1 MYLLVSVDSNRSPT
15 QVKELIVDVHA
26 LRVLG
31 LPSWKGVLAFVPV
44 IVDADEALVIEVGE
58 ITVNVGVE
66 LWVNDWIGSESR
78 MGVCLDDS

>member
-1 MYLLVSVDSNRSPT
+1 MYLLVSVDSNRIPT
-15 QVKELIVDVHA
+15 QVKEFIVDVHS

-58 ITVNVGVE
+58 ITVDVGIERRVY
-66 LWVNDWIGSESR
+66 DWIGSESG